1 MASSDAPVPQHEWVR
16 LRMAR
21 QKRAETSPE
30 MALRRLLFAQGLRY
44 RVGYKVPG
52 MPRRTIDIA
61 FPGRKLAV
69 FVDGCFWHG
78 CPDHC
83 VPPKNNAEWWAEKLR
98 KNVARDRDTDLVLER
113 EGWRVRRFWEHH
125 DMVEAADTIHETV
138 RMTTF

>member
-1 MASSDAPVPQHEWVR
+1 
-16 LRMAR
+16 MAR
-21 QKRAETSPE
+21 QKRADTSPE